1 MKKRGSNMA
10 VCTFAEARPGIESGL
25 GVRLQGGAVVW
36 PHSTC
41 GNSHVLVMRQD
52 LRLSLGVRLGQ
63 GPTVGQYFCD
73 AAGLV
78 PAGRGARSV
87 ENTQSVGSGLEPGHA
102 LRKLA
107 AVEADEPPSWF
118 GSGFSG
124 FGWASCAGGN
134 GCLSIGGSMC

>member
-87 ENTQSVGSGLEPGHA
+87 ENTQSVTGQDLSLATPPANWLQSKQMNLLAGL
-102 LRKLA
+102 
-107 AVEADEPPSWF
+107 
-118 GSGFSG
+118 GSGFFG
-124 FGWASCAGGN
+124 FRVGFLCGLATDVCR
-134 GCLSIGGSMC
+134 